1 MIPVVTAATVISYSI
16 YTVAPG
22 TIERVGGPQLV
33 YTVPFV
39 VYGVFRYLF
48 LVFRRLQ
55 GGSPSDTLLTDV
67 PTLLNVVLWL
77 GAVLLILYGRG

>member
-1 MIPVVTAATVISYSI
+1 
-16 YTVAPG
+16 
-22 TIERVGGPQLV
+22 
-33 YTVPFV
+33 VPFV